1 MKGYVFV
8 VGRRR
13 EGIRVGIMTILMRRG
28 RGRGKGGIGE
38 SFERRWKGKV

>member
-13 EGIRVGIMTILMRRG
+13 EGIGVGIMTILMRRG
-28 RGRGKGGIGE
+28 RRRVRGQGKGGIGE
-38 SFERRWKGKV
+38 SFERR